1 MLTDKEL
8 IEAQEQDIKNLTIKL
23 NTLWSEITVLRNK
36 PDEEKI
42 SGYRF
47 GVPYFRIDKYSIYCY
62 KLTNV
67 VMSKWNKKC
76 LVNIDARFYQLFY
89 ITLSDTPQYTRTP
102 GGTRKL
108 STCISLNS
116 LVTKLNKRKD
126 KAFKNGDSKT
136 EDMYEQVLNL
146 LKTHLSE
153 FPEDF
158 YLGGN

>member
-23 NTLWSEITVLRNK
+23 NTLWSEITALKSK
-36 PDEEKI
+36 PDEERI
-42 SGYRF
+42 SGYKF
-47 GVPYFRIDKYSIYCY
+47 GVPYFRIDKYGIYCY
-62 KLTNV
+62 KLVAV
-67 VMSKWNKKC
+67 VIARWRKDYPATIDTRFHEMF
-76 LVNIDARFYQLFY
+76 NI
-89 ITLSDTPQYTRTP
+89 ILSDTPQYNIAL

-108 STCISLNS
+108 STCISLDS
-116 LVTKLNKRKD
+116 LVNRFIKRKN
-126 KAFKNGDSKT
+126 KAIKRGDTKT
-136 EDMYEQVLNL
+136 ESMCGQVLKL

>member
-23 NTLWSEITVLRNK
+23 NTLWSEITSLK
-36 PDEEKI
+36 QKSDEEKL
-42 SGYRF
+42 SGYKF
-47 GVPYFRIDKYSIYCY
+47 GAPYFRIDNYAIYCY
-62 KLTNV
+62 KLVGV

-76 LVNIDARFYQLFY
+76 SVNIDARFYQLFY
-89 ITLSDTPQYTRTP
+89 ITLSDTPQYTITS
-102 GGTRKL
+102 GGTRTL
-108 STCISLNS
+108 STCISLDS

-136 EDMYEQVLNL
+136 ESMYEQVITLLNI
-146 LKTHLSE
+146 HLSE

>member
-23 NTLWSEITVLRNK
+23 NTLWSEITALKNK
-36 PDEEKI
+36 LDEERI
-42 SGYRF
+42 SGYKF
-47 GVPYFRIDKYSIYCY
+47 GVPYFRIDKYAIYCY
-62 KLTNV
+62 KFIAA

-76 LVNIDARFYQLFY
+76 SVNIDARFYEMFQ
-89 ITLSDTPQYTRTP
+89 ITLSDTPQYTRTH
-102 GGTRKL
+102 GGNRKL
-108 STCISLNS
+108 TTCISLDS

-136 EDMYEQVLNL
+136 EDKYEQVLNL

>member
-23 NTLWSEITVLRNK
+23 NTLWSEITALKNK
-36 PDEEKI
+36 PDEERI
-42 SGYRF
+42 SGYKF
-47 GVPYFRIDKYSIYCY
+47 GVPYFRIDKYAIYCY
-62 KLTNV
+62 KFIAA

-76 LVNIDARFYQLFY
+76 SVNIDARFYEMFQ
-89 ITLSDTPQYTRTP
+89 ITLSDTPQYTITH
-102 GGTRKL
+102 GGNRKL
-108 STCISLNS
+108 TTCISLDS

-136 EDMYEQVLNL
+136 EDKYEQVLNL

>member
-23 NTLWSEITVLRNK
+23 NTLWSEITSLK
-36 PDEEKI
+36 QKSDEEKL
-42 SGYRF
+42 SGYKF
-47 GVPYFRIDKYSIYCY
+47 GAPYFRIDNYAIYCY
-62 KLTNV
+62 KLVGV

-76 LVNIDARFYQLFY
+76 SVNIDARFYQLFY
-89 ITLSDTPQYTRTP
+89 ITLSDTPQYTITS
-102 GGTRKL
+102 GGIRKL
-108 STCISLNS
+108 TTCIGFET
-116 LVTKLNKRKD
+116 LVNRFIKRKN
-126 KAFKNGDSKT
+126 KAIKRGDTKT
-136 EDMYEQVLNL
+136 ESMCEQVLDL

>member
-23 NTLWSEITVLRNK
+23 NTLWSEITSLKQK
-36 PDEEKI
+36 PDEFKL
-42 SGYRF
+42 SGYKF
-47 GVPYFRIDKYSIYCY
+47 GAPYFRIDKYNIYGY

-67 VMSKWNKKC
+67 VISKWNHHSK
-76 LVNIDARFYQLFY
+76 VSIEARFFELFS
-89 ITLSDTPQYTRTP
+89 ISLSDTPQFNRHP
-102 GGTRKL
+102 GGSRKL
-108 STCISLNS
+108 TTCISLGALLN
-116 LVTKLNKRKD
+116 KLNKRKD

-136 EDMYEQVLNL
+136 ESMYEQVITLLN
-146 LKTHLSE
+146 THLSE

>member
-23 NTLWSEITVLRNK
+23 NTLWSEIISLK
-36 PDEEKI
+36 QKSDEEKL
-42 SGYRF
+42 SGYKF
-47 GVPYFRIDKYSIYCY
+47 GAPYFRIDKYNIYGY

-67 VMSKWNKKC
+67 VISKWNKKC
-76 LVNIDARFYQLFY
+76 SVNIDARFYQLFY

-102 GGTRKL
+102 GGTRTL
-108 STCISLNS
+108 STCISLDA
-116 LVTKLNKRKD
+116 LVNKLIKRKD

-136 EDMYEQVLNL
+136 EAKYEQVLDL